1 MLWSRIPFS
10 EDAAVKD
17 GHCYWVGIVMGWFVK
32 FKISLVSKKEISSS
46 KLPLLKKY
54 WKHLP
59 PPLPPLA
66 PPQLP
71 PLGAGGEGW
80 GGGGGG
86 GGEGGAGGGA
96 PPPQPPP
103 LDPPNM
109 RNKIHITY
117 LTKRWSARMKRSDL
131 TLFKLY

>member
-1 MLWSRIPFS
+1 M
-10 EDAAVKD
+10 E
-17 GHCYWVGIVMGWFVK
+17 WFVE
-32 FKISLVSKKEISSS
+32 FKINLVSSS

-71 PLGAGGEGW
+71 PLGAGGGGW

-86 GGEGGAGGGA
+86 GGGGGAGGGA
-96 PPPQPPP
+96 PLPQPPP

-117 LTKRWSARMKRSDL
+117 LVFKSDEVLRFNLFQTLVTNTQSWS
-131 TLFKLY
+131 LYLEMFLQNIFGQQHSRNLKS